1 MAGNLLDAIF
11 SYFDESKNKTDEQRA
26 ANAIALLE
34 AVQDQSTLNAV
45 LTMLPAGVALIPS
58 VTAARAVAENRT
70 TKNKD
75 RGPFGSVPEALI
87 GGFSDLA
94 ADIGQGTIG
103 ALQSGMTAAAPAA
116 EALAGAVLQPVID
129 MVITTMEAG
138 GHAVPAQVRAQLAG
152 VLMPI
157 ISLGLTLEIT
167 TDLAE
172 LIMPTKNMGLGGVSH
187 FLHDTVGFKALTE
200 SYVYPIRH
208 SLIEQPT
215 IYNIN
220 RLTQPNYIGPTQARV
235 LVWKRLLS
243 PEKYA
248 DVLRVHGIREEF
260 VPALQAD
267 VWRELSIRD
276 LQRAYDVDT
285 VPDDFARATIRR
297 GGLSDDDVEVV
308 LKSLKKRVL
317 VKELGDIRILQ
328 RSQYKDGTIT
338 KTQYLEILQRRD
350 VTGSDAQELIAAV
363 DAENRHDALEEDRA
377 LYEKKFLDGRAT
389 QAELEAALGRLEK
402 TPEFITS
409 RIARLT
415 EQKLGKLKLDDK
427 DLLLSRAD
435 IIKQYNQGK
444 LSRAA
449 VIKAL
454 DDRGFSAADAM
465 AIADLEDQDARAAV
479 QAENIRAA
487 EQKAKNLRLSLKDLI
502 AAYVA
507 NGKSQAWADAR
518 ASYINE
524 LIVGKT
530 PTTEE
535 QPAA

>member
-1 MAGNLLDAIF
+1 MAGNLLDGIF
-11 SYFDESKNKTDEQRA
+11 EFLDSSKKGLDEAQIQ
-26 ANAIALLE
+26 NAITTITAIRNKDTLDAYVKNLTPLQ
-34 AVQDQSTLNAV
+34 AGDPRVQAAI
-45 LTMLPAGVALIPS
+45 AGAH
-58 VTAARAVAENRT
+58 TAIGT
-70 TKNKD
+70 QKD
-75 RGPFGSVPEALI
+75 RGPFGDIPEI
-87 GGFSDLA
+87 MFRGFEDLA
-94 ADIGQGTIG
+94 QEIGKDVTGG
-103 ALQSGMTAAAPAA
+103 LAGGMAAAAPAA

-129 MVITTMEAG
+129 MVISTMESAG
-138 GHAVPAQVRAQLAG
+138 QTVPADVRSKLAG
-152 VLMPI
+152 VLIPVL
-157 ISLGLTLEIT
+157 SLGLTLEIAS
-167 TDLAE
+167 DLAE
-172 LIMPTKNMGLGGVSH
+172 LIHPLKNMGLSGASH
-187 FLHDTVGFKALTE
+187 FIHDTCGFTALTE
-200 SYVYPIRH
+200 SYIYPIRR

-215 IYNIN
+215 TYNIN

-235 LVWKRLLS
+235 LVWKRLIT
-243 PEKYA
+243 PDKYA

-297 GGLSDDDVEVV
+297 GGLSDPDVEVV

-338 KTQYLEILQRRD
+338 KAQYLEILQRRD
-350 VTGSDAQELIAAV
+350 VTGQDAQELINAV
-363 DAENRHDALEEDRA
+363 DAENKHDALEEDRA

-435 IIKQYNQGK
+435 IVKQYNQGK

-449 VIKAL
+449 AIKAL
-454 DDRGFSAADAM
+454 DDRGFSAADA
-465 AIADLEDQDARAAV
+465 ITIIDLEDQDALATV

-487 EQKAKNLRLSLKDLI
+487 EQKAKNLRLSLHDLI

-507 NGKSQAWADAR
+507 NGKSQEWAAAR
-518 ASYINE
+518 ADYINE
-524 LIVGKT
+524 LVTGKT
-530 PTTEE
+530 PTTEG